1 VGKSITFV
9 FVSVYSVP
17 NIVVISQHIYTTV
30 QETHQVMR

>member
-1 VGKSITFV
+1 
-9 FVSVYSVP
+9 VP